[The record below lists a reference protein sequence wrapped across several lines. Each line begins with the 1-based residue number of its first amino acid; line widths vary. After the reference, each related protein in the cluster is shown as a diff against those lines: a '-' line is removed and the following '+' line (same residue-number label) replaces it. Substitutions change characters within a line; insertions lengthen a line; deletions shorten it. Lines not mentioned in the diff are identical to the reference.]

1 MKTESLK
8 RQRGGAGGT
17 SSAIRADQRVVLK
30 NGQPGTVQ
38 FVSATMKVARVRM
51 ADGKVR
57 TVKLAEIVPASSS
70 RGGSDRVP
78 RKEVR
83 MRIEDR
89 DSREDDDFDDP
100 FQGDVDIDPEEGFD
114 EQDEFETEDED
125 GLRELL
131 QHLLGLG
138 SKKGGTSGEV
148 EHVGADEDADDP
160 EIETDEDDAFGDDQD
175 EAERDDAGHG
185 DDDDAAEA
193 GDDGGES
200 GDDEDSDDASDDDS
214 RERRKSE
221 IRRTV
226 EEAKPVEGQRPVVSD
241 RVARRAE
248 KSIAGPPKKVR
259 RADMER
265 VGKKDKESGRQVV
278 QPSGSIRQNERLAA
292 EAAPELETRLSRV
305 AARVPGVK
313 FVRLRPQ
320 KNPDRLRDKIKSEEK
335 PPETIS
341 DYLASQISADSVD
354 AKDQMIAQMKRHFR
368 VVNVEDRFLQGRK
381 EKAGYPSANVQV
393 ALSNGGTAEVQIV
406 PREVQQATEQS
417 HHFYKMGRN
426 AKDAGRA
433 AAAKHYFDQATA
445 INERALARFRL
456 RNSR

>member
-8 RQRGGAGGT
+8 RQRGGAGGK
-17 SSAIRADQRVVLK
+17 SPAIRADQRVVLK

-38 FVSATMKVARVRM
+38 FVSATMKVARVRL

-57 TVKLAEIVPASSS
+57 TVKLAEIVPASSP
-70 RGGSDRVP
+70 RHGSDKPLRRQVRP
-78 RKEVR
+78 RLD
-83 MRIEDR
+83 EDG
-89 DSREDDDFDDP
+89 DPPEGDDFNDPIQTDD
-100 FQGDVDIDPEEGFD
+100 DIDPEEGFD
-114 EQDEFETEDED
+114 EQDEFEAEDEA

-131 QHLLGLG
+131 QHLLGIG
-138 SKKGGTSGEV
+138 SKKGGMSGEV
-148 EHVGADEDADDP
+148 EHVSADGDADDP
-160 EIETDEDDAFGDDQD
+160 DL
-175 EAERDDAGHG
+175 EAGG
-185 DDDDAAEA
+185 DDDLQYGHDDDESDEGGHGEDDDSEH
-193 GDDGGES
+193 GDEEES
-200 GDDEDSDDASDDDS
+200 GDESDDDDHEDA

-226 EEAKPVEGQRPVVSD
+226 EKAHPVKGQRPVVSD

-248 KSIAGPPKKVR
+248 KGIAGPPKKVR
-259 RADMER
+259 SADVER
-265 VGKKDKESGRQVV
+265 VGRKDQESGRQVV
-278 QPSGSIRQNERLAA
+278 QPSESIRQNERLAA
-292 EAAPELETRLSRV
+292 EAAPELETRLSRA
-305 AARVPGVK
+305 AARVPGAK

-320 KNPDRLRDKIKSEEK
+320 KNPDRLRDKIRSEEK

-341 DYLASQISADSVD
+341 DYLASQISADSVA
-354 AKDQMIAQMKRHFR
+354 AKDQMIAELKKHFK

-426 AKDAGRA
+426 AKDAGKTVS
-433 AAAKHYFDQATA
+433 AKDYFDQATA

-456 RNSR
+456 RNSK